1 LILYGLR
8 DLIGAGA
15 IDSALYNFN
24 QEFGMRQAPPFPGSS
39 DLYRHLAAKT
49 PDSLMYY
56 LDDTWNKITLY
67 DNKTEEVT
75 AKKISDGEY
84 DVTIKF
90 SSQKLYADSGG
101 METNATY
108 EGDYIDIGI
117 FAADDTDENGKDR
130 VNPLYLQKYK
140 IKPGETT
147 LTIRVKG
154 EPAKAGIDPLN
165 KLIDRLPDDN
175 TTTVDLE

>member
-1 LILYGLR
+1 
-8 DLIGAGA
+8 
-15 IDSALYNFN
+15 
-24 QEFGMRQAPPFPGSS
+24 
-39 DLYRHLAAKT
+39 
-49 PDSLMYY
+49 MYY

-67 DNKTEEVT
+67 DNKAQEVNAT
-75 AKKISDGEY
+75 KISDGEY

-90 SSQKLYADSGG
+90 SSQKMYADGSG

-108 EGDYIDIGI
+108 DGDYIDIGV
-117 FAADDTDENGKDR
+117 FAADDKDEQGKDR
-130 VNPLYLQKYK
+130 VNTLYLQKYK
-140 IKPGETT
+140 IKPGENT

-175 TTTVDLE
+175 TVTVEIE

>member
-1 LILYGLR
+1 
-8 DLIGAGA
+8 
-15 IDSALYNFN
+15 
-24 QEFGMRQAPPFPGSS
+24 
-39 DLYRHLAAKT
+39 LYRHLAAKT

-67 DNKTEEVT
+67 DNKASEVT

-90 SSQKLYADSGG
+90 SSQKLYADGSG
-101 METNATY
+101 METPAEY

-117 FAADDTDENGKDR
+117 FAADDQDEQGKDR
-130 VNPLYLQKYK
+130 VNPLYMQKYK
-140 IKPGETT
+140 IKPGESS

-175 TTTVDLE
+175 TISVEVE